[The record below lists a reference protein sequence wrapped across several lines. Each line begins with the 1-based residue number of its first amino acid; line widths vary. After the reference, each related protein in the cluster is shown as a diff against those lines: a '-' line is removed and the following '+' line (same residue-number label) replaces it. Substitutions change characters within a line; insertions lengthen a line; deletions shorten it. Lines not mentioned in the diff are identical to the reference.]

1 MSTRNYHPPSLQD
14 INASTF
20 IMRHIP
26 YVIFA
31 GLVLLLSMYRP
42 IVEYTENDYITNLWA
57 VLVFSILLVSML
69 VYRRNKKNSHT
80 DVLLDC
86 FLLRILHVNAIA
98 FALTWSCMLSILYFH
113 ATQEYQLLIIVLASG
128 ISAAAFPI
136 LVVFKYVFVILVSIM
151 LWPFIVAQF
160 FVPENSLVAGVLCL
174 FWGILVIA
182 ANKMGMSIR
191 ALLYLQNA
199 NLDLVHRMADANV
212 DLEELNRTLQ
222 QENIFRKKTIAIF
235 REKSQFLEQIMDATS
250 DGIIVFDKQ
259 GAVLKI
265 NSQVCRISGYCQEE
279 LSGRHYT
286 DNIFPDS
293 DPELMAMVHAAKT
306 GLKNFTSVSSWLL
319 SRGHELKELKVSI
332 SVLQEQG
339 ELVAIVCTLAD
350 NTKEKE
356 LERLKDEF
364 VSNISHE
371 LRTPLTSIHGSLR
384 LLESGVV
391 DSRNGT
397 RQDMLS
403 IAVSNSRRLMGMID
417 ELLDVSKLNTGGMSY
432 HYELCSACE
441 LTREAVD
448 AIQGFAANHHVKL
461 ILINCLEVTIRVDKK
476 RFIQV
481 LFNIVSNAIKY
492 TPSDLS
498 VVVDMF
504 MYEDYLRIQVTD
516 QGEGIAETFQPYL
529 FERYRQDHRQ
539 TFVKQPGTGLG
550 LNIARQMIESMG
562 GHIAYKTEMGQ
573 GTSFF
578 IDIPPADKN

>member
-31 GLVLLLSMYRP
+31 GLILLLSMYRP
-42 IVEYTENDYITNLWA
+42 IVEYTENDYVTNLWA
-57 VLVFSILLVSML
+57 VLVFSILLASML
-69 VYRRNKKNSHT
+69 VYRRHKKNSHT
-80 DVLLDC
+80 DVLLDT

-113 ATQEYQLLIIVLASG
+113 ASQEYQLLIIVLASG
-128 ISAAAFPI
+128 ISVAAFPI

-160 FVPENSLVAGVLCL
+160 FLAENSLVAGVLSL
-174 FWGILVIA
+174 FWGTLIIA

-191 ALLYLQNA
+191 ALLYLQDA

-222 QENIFRKKTIAIF
+222 QDNIFRKKSVAMF

-250 DGIIVFDKQ
+250 DGIVVFDKQ
-259 GAVLKI
+259 GGVLRI

-306 GLKNFTSVSSWLL
+306 RLKNFSSVPSWLL
-319 SRGHELKELKVSI
+319 SKSHELKELKVSI

-391 DSRNGT
+391 GSKNGT

-432 HYELCSACE
+432 HYELCGACE

-461 ILINCLEVTIRVDKK
+461 RLINCLDVTIRVDKK

-492 TPSDLS
+492 TPSELS

-504 MYEDYLRIQVTD
+504 MHEDYLRIQVID

-539 TFVKQPGTGLG
+539 TFGKQPGTGLG